1 MPVIDI
7 PSELRE
13 RLGEKGTKA
22 FIEVLEKFEHE
33 IKDSLATKAD
43 LKELELKLTEQI
55 DKAKIE
61 LIKWVAGMLFVFS
74 TLIVGGII
82 GMLKL

>member
-7 PSELRE
+7 PEELRE
-13 RLGEKGTKA
+13 RLGDKGTKA
-22 FIEVLEKFEHE
+22 FITILEKFEHE
-33 IKDSLATKAD
+33 IKDNLTTKAD